1 MKNRFLFYKTITSLK
16 LFYYIRVFLFVLF
29 ISNTN
34 IIAQIHDVKGQMWG
48 SLLRGDDPPIGRS
61 NYEQSWGYIPTVSYK
76 KDLTNNNFIDLEWA
90 HKFGK
95 IYAGDYSIGNL
106 DSPYRLWFRYSS
118 DRIEAR
124 LGLQKISFG
133 PAVILR
139 SLSWFDTIDIKDPT
153 GQTDAVEA
161 FRLRIFPSNSIGLWL
176 WSINN
181 AQDTLSFGG
190 RTELSIN
197 AGELGFTYH
206 RDQSALLQN
215 IGQSPIYISSA
226 HQRIAFDYR
235 YDGYV
240 GFWIETAGILSKSQ
254 NNVDPNRFTLFTAG
268 VDYTIPIGPGVL
280 VMVENMNLR
289 EFSTV
294 TDSSKTHNYTA
305 FMASLPV
312 NMLVQLMFISQVDW
326 DNNSVYNFLRCGITY
341 DRFSVNLILSSSP
354 KRSDYDIAEE
364 YLPKTASGFGIGAQI
379 MLVYN
384 H

>member
-76 KDLTNNNFIDLEWA
+76 KDLTNNNFMDLEWA

-181 AQDTLSFGG
+181 AQDTLSLGG

-206 RDQSALLQN
+206 RDQSALPQN
-215 IGQSPIYISSA
+215 IGQSPLYISSA

-280 VMVENMNLR
+280 VMVENMNIR

>member
-76 KDLTNNNFIDLEWA
+76 KDLTNNNFMDLEWA

-206 RDQSALLQN
+206 RDQSALPQN
-215 IGQSPIYISSA
+215 IGQSPLYISSA

-280 VMVENMNLR
+280 VMVENMNIR

>member
-206 RDQSALLQN
+206 RDQSALPQN
-215 IGQSPIYISSA
+215 IGQSPLYISSA

-280 VMVENMNLR
+280 VMVENMNIR

-312 NMLVQLMFISQVDW
+312 NMLVQLMFVSQVDW

>member
-206 RDQSALLQN
+206 RDQSALPQN
-215 IGQSPIYISSA
+215 IGQSPLYISSA

-280 VMVENMNLR
+280 VMVENMNIR

>member
-1 MKNRFLFYKTITSLK
+1 MKNRFLFYKTIISPG
-16 LFYYIRVFLFVLF
+16 LFYSVRVFLFVLF

-34 IIAQIHDVKGQMWG
+34 IVAQSYSLKGQMWG

-61 NYEQSWGYIPTVSYK
+61 NYEENWGYIPTISYK
-76 KDLTNNNFIDLEWA
+76 KNLANNSLIDLEWA
-90 HKFGK
+90 YKLGK
-95 IYAGDYSIGNL
+95 VYAGDYNIGKL
-106 DSPYRLWFRYSS
+106 DAPYRLWFRYSS

-133 PAVILR
+133 PAMILR
-139 SLSWFDTIDIKDPT
+139 SLSWFDTIDVKDPT

-181 AQDTLSFGG
+181 DQDTLSFGG
-190 RTELSIN
+190 RTELSLN

-206 RDQSALLQN
+206 SDQSTLPQN
-215 IGQSPIYISSA
+215 IGQSPVYISSA

-235 YDGYV
+235 YDGYI
-240 GFWIETAGILSKSQ
+240 GFWMETAGILSKSE
-254 NNVDPNRFTLFTAG
+254 NNIRPNRFALFTVGA
-268 VDYTIPIGPGVL
+268 DYTIPIGPGVL
-280 VMVENMNLR
+280 VMVENMNIR

-294 TDSSKTHNYTA
+294 TDSTKTHNYTA

-312 NMLVQLMFISQVDW
+312 NMLVQLMFITQVDW
-326 DNNSVYNFLRCGITY
+326 DNNNVYNFLRCGITY

-354 KRSDYDIAEE
+354 KRSDYDVAEE
-364 YLPKTASGFGIGAQI
+364 YLPKTTSGFGTGVQF